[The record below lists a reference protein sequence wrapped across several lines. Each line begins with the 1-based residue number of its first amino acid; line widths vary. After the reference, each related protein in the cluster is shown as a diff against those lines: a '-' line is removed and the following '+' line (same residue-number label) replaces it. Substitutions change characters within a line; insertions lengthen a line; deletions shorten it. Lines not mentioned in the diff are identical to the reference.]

1 MLDSHE
7 SKLHQNVEDQQH
19 QMCVCVGCVCLCMQL
34 GGRAVGRIDGRDL
47 QLKAILLG
55 FLFPR

>member
-19 QMCVCVGCVCLCMQL
+19 QMCVCVGCVCVCVCSWVA
-34 GGRAVGRIDGRDL
+34 G
-47 QLKAILLG
+47 LLAESMG
-55 FLFPR
+55 EIYS